1 MEERLEEK
9 HPESL
14 RIFLIVDRAVS
25 VHCRTNKKAVS
36 GLWRTLVR
44 LMMGQG
50 QETLQLGAFTLPRRR
65 KCCTYVFQKMWHPL
79 AKCDV
84 WDASKDVKL
93 ILSKSE
99 KNHLDL
105 SVVFRTWGSAIAS
118 ICQWEQASEHTT
130 QLSVGDLRDC

>member
-1 MEERLEEK
+1 M
-9 HPESL
+9 
-14 RIFLIVDRAVS
+14 
-25 VHCRTNKKAVS
+25 
-36 GLWRTLVR
+36 R